1 MTQRAVKYTGED
13 SLVLVEGGHGYEVCG
28 RLVMT
33 LVPWGRGIV
42 SAGLE
47 RGVGWQERS
56 IEGAVFRSV

>member
-1 MTQRAVKYTGED
+1 M
-13 SLVLVEGGHGYEVCG
+13 CG

-47 RGVGWQERS
+47 RGVGGKERS
-56 IEGAVFRSV
+56 MEGAVFRSV